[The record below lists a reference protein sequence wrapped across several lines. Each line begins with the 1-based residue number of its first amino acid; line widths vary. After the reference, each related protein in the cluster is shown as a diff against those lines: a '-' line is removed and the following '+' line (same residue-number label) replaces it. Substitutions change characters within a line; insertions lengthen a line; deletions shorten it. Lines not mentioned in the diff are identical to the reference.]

1 MMLFWGF
8 QIGPAVLIAVFTT
21 EVSMTPGS
29 NSQVSRGLYSR
40 PIASKLE
47 KEKERQ
53 NEVLSDGKNRKC
65 SEVIPL
71 SQLFHL
77 QKQKLSL

>member
-1 MMLFWGF
+1 MPEALPSDVFQGF
-8 QIGPAVLIAVFTT
+8 QIGPAVFIAVFTT

-29 NSQVSRGLYSR
+29 NSQVSHGLYSR

-53 NEVLSDGKNRKC
+53 KEVISDGKNRKC
-65 SEVIPL
+65 PQVIPL
-71 SQLFHL
+71 AQLSHL
-77 QKQKLSL
+77 